1 MLCVCCGVVWCT
13 QKTETHHTCWKY
25 HSNVSLLSPSSSSLL
40 PLSSSPVPRPP
51 SSSVP
56 LPPPS
61 PFLRVPQALRKLNVG
76 FCPLVSEGGPSVPGE
91 YLDSDEMTKEE
102 LEDEEHVTPMFP
114 VPRRRRREKKVLS
127 WVFVHC

>member
-1 MLCVCCGVVWCT
+1 MFL
-13 QKTETHHTCWKY
+13 
-25 HSNVSLLSPSSSSLL
+25 SSLFHL
-40 PLSSSPVPRPP
+40 PP
-51 SSSVP
+51 SFLF

-61 PFLRVPQALRKLNVG
+61 PIPHPPSSPVPLPPSSPFLRLPQALRKLNVG

>member
-25 HSNVSLLSPSSSSLL
+25 HSNVSLL
-40 PLSSSPVPRPP
+40 PP
-51 SSSVP
+51 SSFF
-56 LPPPS
+56 LPRPPS
-61 PFLRVPQALRKLNVG
+61 PFLPRNPSPFLRLPQALRKLNVG

>member
-1 MLCVCCGVVWCT
+1 MYAVCVPRR
-13 QKTETHHTCWKY
+13 QKPTTHVGSTIPPP
-25 HSNVSLLSPSSSSLL
+25 SLIPH
-40 PLSSSPVPRPP
+40 PPSSPVPLPP
-51 SSSVP
+51 S
-56 LPPPS
+56 S
-61 PFLRVPQALRKLNVG
+61 PFLRLPQALRKLNVG

>member
-1 MLCVCCGVVWCT
+1 MLEST
-13 QKTETHHTCWKY
+13 I
-25 HSNVSLLSPSSSSLL
+25 SNVSPP
-40 PLSSSPVPRPP
+40 PLVH
-51 SSSVP
+51 
-56 LPPPS
+56 LPPPF
-61 PFLRVPQALRKLNVG
+61 PFLRLPQALRKLNVG